1 MTTFCIDFYESYLS
15 TVTTKMFVSYL
26 FPGLRRS
33 RPVGRQLSKGFTPAK
48 PAIGVGTANLV
59 QIARVKEIA

>member
-1 MTTFCIDFYESYLS
+1 MKL
-15 TVTTKMFVSYL
+15 FVSYL

-48 PAIGVGTANLV
+48 AAIGVGTANLEHIV
-59 QIARVKEIA
+59 HIKEIA